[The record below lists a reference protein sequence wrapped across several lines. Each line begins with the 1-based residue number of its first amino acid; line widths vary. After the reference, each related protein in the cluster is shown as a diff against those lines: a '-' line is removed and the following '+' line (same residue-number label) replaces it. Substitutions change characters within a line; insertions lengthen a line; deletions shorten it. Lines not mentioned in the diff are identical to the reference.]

1 MHFPTRT
8 RPSMTAGVFAL
19 TLLAAGCSSGSD
31 NRAAPITAQP
41 TPGVTAIST
50 AATPAPSTQA
60 PISTSD
66 AAANQASLRNSM
78 RKLWEDHITWT
89 RLYIIAAE
97 AASPDTD
104 ATAQRLLQNQT
115 DIGNVIKPFYGDAA
129 GAQLTTLLRDH
140 ILTAGDLITA
150 AKAGDTATVATTK
163 DKWYANADQIADF
176 LSAANPVNWPAP
188 EMRTMMHDHLD
199 NTLAEAVD
207 HLQGNYTADIA
218 DYDKVHDQILHMADM
233 LTNGI
238 IAQYPENFS

>member
-1 MHFPTRT
+1 MHFPTRN
-8 RPSMTAGVFAL
+8 RPSLAAGVFTL
-19 TLLAAGCSSGSD
+19 TLLAAGCSSDSAS
-31 NRAAPITAQP
+31 RSAPITSTS
-41 TPGVTAIST
+41 TPGAPTTS
-50 AATPAPSTQA
+50 TPATITA
-60 PISTSD
+60 ND
-66 AAANQASLRNSM
+66 AAANQASLRTSM

-97 AASPDTD
+97 AGSPDTD

-115 DIGNVIKPFYGDAA
+115 DIGNAIKPFYGDPA
-129 GAQLTTLLRDH
+129 GEQLTALLRDH
-140 ILTAGDLITA
+140 ILTAGDLIAA

-176 LSAANPVNWPAP
+176 LSAANPTNWPAA

-207 HLQGNYTADIA
+207 HLQGNYAADIA

-238 IAQYPENFS
+238 IAQYPDNFS